1 MDDIKSNQK
10 ESAKGEE
17 TNSVQIVLLE
27 KETNLMLGNLKNQ
40 SEKMK
45 SLYLDERGLQ
55 ERLLEL
61 HYMV

>member
-10 ESAKGEE
+10 ELAKGEE

>member
-10 ESAKGEE
+10 ELAKGEE

-27 KETNLMLGNLKNQ
+27 KETNLMLGNMKNQ